1 MSTFEVKSPE
11 NQQFSKQETVSD
23 SSLTLKDLKYLF
35 LPRWYWFIISA
46 VVALGIGVLY
56 LKSKPN
62 IYTRTASILV
72 KNEDGNSP
80 SGVEFMNLSDLT
92 GLQSTTSIEN
102 DVFMLQSP
110 DLMEDVVI
118 KLGLSDIYT
127 VKDGLRTRELYKS
140 HPVIVT
146 PADTLHPEA
155 YAFTVRLTGGDNFEL
170 CGFTDEETGEERE
183 DRISGKLGKTVNT
196 PAGRFILTRAPW
208 KTADFTGEEISYT
221 HLPSRMVGASYAGS
235 LGVAA
240 ELKQGSVI
248 SMSISDASPRKAE
261 DILLALIDA
270 YNEQWIEDRN
280 RVAVSTSRFISERLA
295 VIESELGHVDS
306 DISSYK
312 AKHLLPDVKEAASLY
327 FSQSAENKEAIAKL
341 HDNLSMAEYVKRE
354 LQSATV
360 SDPLP
365 TNTGFDKGG
374 LEAQLTA
381 YNTLVFER
389 NRLLATTT
397 ESNPVV
403 RDKAATLKAMKSS
416 LVKSVNNLITSL
428 NTQLSNIR
436 QRENETRAELA
447 AGPGQAKYLL
457 SVERQQK
464 VKEALYVYLLQKR
477 EENELTQAFTAY
489 NTRIITKPIGSPYPT
504 SPRRSMILLVALII
518 GLAIPAAVIYLRE
531 MMNTRVRGR
540 KDLEGLSL
548 TFAGEIPQWGESK
561 RILSALRKGRRSGI
575 TADSDELLVAEERR
589 DIINEAFRVVRT
601 NMEFITAGMKEERAK
616 VIAVTS
622 FNPGSGKTF
631 ISMNL
636 AMSLALKDS
645 KVLVIDGDL
654 RRASTSRYVGSPKPG
669 LGEWLGGYAED
680 LGEIIV
686 QKEENAN
693 LHVLPVGTMPPNP
706 TELLENGRLGEAID
720 RLKAAY
726 DYIIVDCPPVE
737 LVADT
742 QIIARYADRTLF
754 VVRAGL
760 MERAMLEELERL
772 YTGKKYPGMCILL
785 NGTEGGTGRY
795 GYRYGYHYGYNYS
808 YGHNG
813 YYGKQ

>member
-1 MSTFEVKSPE
+1 MSTNEVNSSE
-11 NQQFSKQETVSD
+11 ARQFSKQEPTSD
-23 SSLTLKDLKYLF
+23 YALTLKDLKYLF
-35 LPRWYWFIISA
+35 LPRWYWFVLSVI
-46 VVALGIGVLY
+46 VALGLGVLY
-56 LKSKPN
+56 LMSKPN

-72 KNEDGNSP
+72 KNEDGNAPGS
-80 SGVEFMNLSDLT
+80 VEFMNLSDLT
-92 GLQSTTSIEN
+92 GLQATASIEN

-110 DLMEDVVI
+110 DLMEDVVL

-127 VKDGLRTRELYKS
+127 VEEGLRTRELYKC
-140 HPVIVT
+140 HPVVVT
-146 PADTLHPEA
+146 PADTLHPKA
-155 YAFTVRLTGGDNFEL
+155 YAFNIRLNSGDSFEL
-170 CGFTDEETGEERE
+170 SGFFDQETGEEIE
-183 DRISGKLGKTVNT
+183 KTINGKLGNIVNT
-196 PAGRFILTRAPW
+196 PYGRFILTRAPW
-208 KTADFTGEEISYT
+208 KTDDFTGEDISYV
-221 HLPSRMVGASYAGS
+221 HIPSRKMGASYAGA

-248 SMSISDASPRKAE
+248 SMSISDASPKKAE

-327 FSQSAENKEAIAKL
+327 FSQSATNKETIAKL
-341 HDNLSMAEYVKRE
+341 HDNLSMAEYVKKE
-354 LQSATV
+354 LLSATL

-365 TNTGFDKGG
+365 TNTGFERGG
-374 LEAQLTA
+374 LETQLTA

-389 NRLLATTT
+389 NRLLASTSET
-397 ESNPVV
+397 NPVV
-403 RDKAATLKAMKSS
+403 QEKAATLKAMQSS
-416 LVKSVNNLITSL
+416 LVKSVNNLITSF

-436 QRENETRAELA
+436 QRESETRAELA

-489 NTRIITKPIGSPYPT
+489 NTRTITRPIGSDFPT
-504 SPRRSMILLVALII
+504 SPRRSMVLFIAFIL
-518 GLAIPAAVIYLRE
+518 GMAIPAAIIYLRE

-548 TFAGEIPQWGESK
+548 TFAGEIPQWGESR
-561 RILSALRKGRRSGI
+561 RILHALRKGKRSKVELM
-575 TADSDELLVAEERR
+575 SNKLLVEQERR

-601 NMEFITAGMKEERAK
+601 NIEFIANGIKEDRAK
-616 VIAVTS
+616 IIAVTS

-636 AMSLALKDS
+636 AMSLALKDA

-654 RRASTSRYVGSPKPG
+654 RCASTSRYVDNPKPG
-669 LGEWLGGYAED
+669 LGEWLGGYVENAAD
-680 LGEIIV
+680 IIV
-686 QKEENAN
+686 EKAECAN

-706 TELLENGRLGEAID
+706 TELLENGRLGE
-720 RLKAAY
+720 LLESVKQHY
-726 DYIIVDCPPVE
+726 DYIFIDCPPVE
-737 LVADT
+737 LVADS
-742 QIIARYADRTLF
+742 QIISRYIDRTVF

-772 YTGKKYPGMCILL
+772 YVDQKYPGMCILL
-785 NGTEGGTGRY
+785 NGTEGGTGSY

-808 YGHNG
+808 YGHTG
-813 YYGKQ
+813 YYGK